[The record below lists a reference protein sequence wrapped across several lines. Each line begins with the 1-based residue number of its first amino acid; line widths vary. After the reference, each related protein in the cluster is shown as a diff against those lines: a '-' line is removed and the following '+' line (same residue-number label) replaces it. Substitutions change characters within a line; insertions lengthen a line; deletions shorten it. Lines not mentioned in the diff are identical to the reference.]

1 MKNRKW
7 MNRWTTKLNGA
18 LNRLDGAPLW
28 WAGFLFLGI
37 TFLPYVILGEGS
49 VFPIHDQLDETLMT
63 YVLNARHLFEG
74 GNAVF
79 PELLGGIR
87 ASGMQPSAVL
97 FILLYRFLPVFAAFV
112 VQYLIVSAAGFFGMY
127 GSVKEITG
135 SSILALAAA
144 GCFCLLPTLPVY
156 GLSAMGVPLLLYCF
170 LCLYQGKHVAGS
182 FAGILFFGL
191 TTHLVLIGYVALGFW
206 LLAILWLL
214 AKKCPNRPVIL
225 GFLWLTGIYIA
236 VNHSL
241 FGELLLGKSGYTSH
255 REELVNYTMP
265 FWKTVAD
272 VFCNSAQHAPS
283 LHRWLILPVGLSLI
297 LGLLLRKRLGE
308 MGRRQLLWAWIGL
321 AVLWGIALLYGVCHL
336 SPVVDFKNSCSGF
349 LRYFQ
354 LERFYWLYPAGWYLE
369 FMLCFSLWWN
379 DGAREQEEI
388 CAGGRSV
395 PAEECSAGK
404 CPAGKHSAEECPVG
418 EHPAEEC
425 PAGEHSAGKCPVGK
439 HPVGK
444 CPAGKRPERQHLAWK
459 ILALACLLYPV
470 VQEIKPESNFYLNV
484 NQMNN
489 GSGVTGYIT
498 WESYYAEELMAQLED
513 VIGRDMSSY
522 RVAHLGMSP
531 APSLM
536 HGFYTVDGYSNN
548 YPLEYKHLFRRV
560 IARELEKSEQTRLY
574 FDEWGS
580 RCYLF
585 NGATGNAWML
595 GKTEEVGYEG
605 LELDMEALRELGCE
619 YIFSA
624 GEIRDFEKMGL
635 AFLGYFETEGSYWG
649 VWLYQL

>member
-1 MKNRKW
+1 MKNCKRMNKW
-7 MNRWTTKLNGA
+7 MTKLNGF
-18 LNRLDGAPLW
+18 LDRLDRASLW
-28 WAGFLFLGI
+28 WAGFLFLAV
-37 TFLPYVILGEGS
+37 TFMPYVILGEGS

-63 YVLNARHLFEG
+63 YVLNARHLFRD
-74 GNAVF
+74 GNTVF
-79 PELLGGIR
+79 PEPLGGINV
-87 ASGMQPSAVL
+87 SGMQPSAVL
-97 FILLYRFLPVFAAFV
+97 FILLYRFLPTFTAFV

-135 SSILALAAA
+135 SSILAVAAA
-144 GCFCLLPTLPVY
+144 GCFCLLPTQPVY

-170 LCLYQGKHVAGS
+170 LCLYQRKHVAGS

-206 LLAILWLL
+206 LLAVLWLL
-214 AKKCPNRPVIL
+214 VKKRPNRLVNL
-225 GFLWLTGIYIA
+225 GFVWLTGIYIG

-241 FGELLLGKSGYTSH
+241 FGELLLGRSGYISH

-283 LHRWLILPVGLSLI
+283 LHRWLILPVGFSLI
-297 LGLLLRKRLGE
+297 LGLIFRKKLE
-308 MGRRQLLWAWIGL
+308 EKGRSRLLWAWLGL
-321 AVLWGIALLYGVCHL
+321 AVLAGAALLYGFCRL
-336 SPVVDFKNSCSGF
+336 PLVVDFKNSCSGF

-369 FMLCFSLWWN
+369 FALCFSLWW
-379 DGAREQEEI
+379 DYGARKSGE
-388 CAGGRSV
+388 AGGEGEKN
-395 PAEECSAGK
+395 PA
-404 CPAGKHSAEECPVG
+404 
-418 EHPAEEC
+418 
-425 PAGEHSAGKCPVGK
+425 
-439 HPVGK
+439 
-444 CPAGKRPERQHLAWK
+444 KRHLVWK
-459 ILALACLLYPV
+459 TLALACILLPV
-470 VQEIKPESNFYLNV
+470 LREIKPESCFYINV

-498 WESYYAEELMAQLED
+498 WEGYYAEELMAQLED

-548 YPLEYKHLFRRV
+548 YSLEYKHLFRRV
-560 IARELEKSEQTRLY
+560 IAKELEKNEQTRLY

-585 NGATGNAWML
+585 NSATGNAWML
-595 GKTEEVGYEG
+595 GKTEEVRYEG
-605 LELDMEALRELGCE
+605 LEFDMEALRELDCE

-624 GEIRDFEKMGL
+624 GEILDCEKMGL
-635 AFLGYFETEGSYWG
+635 TFLGYYETDSSFWG

>member
-1 MKNRKW
+1 MRWKNCERMNKRINEW
-7 MNRWTTKLNGA
+7 MTKLNQF
-18 LNRLDGAPLW
+18 LDWLDRAPLW

-49 VFPIHDQLDETLMT
+49 VFPIHDQLDETLLT
-63 YVLNARHLFEG
+63 YVLSARHLFQG
-74 GNAVF
+74 GNAAVF

-97 FILLYRFLPVFAAFV
+97 FIPLYRFLPVFAAFV

-127 GSVKEITG
+127 GSVKEMTG

-170 LCLYQGKHVAGS
+170 LCLYQKKHVAGS

-206 LLAILWLL
+206 LLAIFWLL
-214 AKKCPNRPVIL
+214 AKKRPNRPVVL
-225 GFLWLTGIYIA
+225 GFVWLTGIYIA

-255 REELVNYTMP
+255 REELVNYAMP

-283 LHRWLILPVGLSLI
+283 LHRWLILPVCLSLI
-297 LGLLLRKRLGE
+297 LGFIFRKKLGE
-308 MGRRQLLWAWIGL
+308 EGRSRLPWAWLGL
-321 AVLWGIALLYGVCHL
+321 AVLAGIALLYGFCHL
-336 SPVVDFKNSCSGF
+336 PFVVDFKNGCSGF

-388 CAGGRSV
+388 CAGGRSI
-395 PAEECSAGK
+395 
-404 CPAGKHSAEECPVG
+404 PAGKYL
-418 EHPAEEC
+418 
-425 PAGEHSAGKCPVGK
+425 
-439 HPVGK
+439 
-444 CPAGKRPERQHLAWK
+444 ERKHLAWK
-459 ILALACLLYPV
+459 SLVLACLLYPV
-470 VQEIKPESNFYLNV
+470 LQEIKPESNFYLNV

-548 YPLEYKHLFRRV
+548 YPLEYKHLFRRI
-560 IARELEKSEQTRLY
+560 IAKELVKNEQTRLY

-595 GKTEEVGYEG
+595 GKAVDVKYVG
-605 LELDMEALRELGCE
+605 LELDMEALRELDCE
-619 YIFSA
+619 YLFSA
-624 GEIRDFEKMGL
+624 GEIQDFEKMGL
-635 AFLGYFETEGSYWG
+635 TFLGYYETDDSYWG

>member
-1 MKNRKW
+1 MKNRRW
-7 MNRWTTKLNGA
+7 MTKLNGF
-18 LNRLDGAPLW
+18 LDRVDRAPLW
-28 WAGFLFLGI
+28 WAGFLFLAV
-37 TFLPYVILGEGS
+37 TFMPYVVLGEGS

-63 YVLNARHLFEG
+63 YVLNARHLFQD
-74 GNAVF
+74 GNTVF
-79 PELLGGIR
+79 PEPLGGINV
-87 ASGMQPSAVL
+87 SGMQPSAIL
-97 FILLYRFLPVFAAFV
+97 FILLYSVLPTFTAFV

-135 SSILALAAA
+135 SSILAVAAA
-144 GCFCLLPTLPVY
+144 GCFCLLPTQPVY

-170 LCLYQGKHVAGS
+170 LCLYQRKHVAGS

-206 LLAILWLL
+206 LLAVLWLL
-214 AKKCPNRPVIL
+214 VKKRPNRLVNL
-225 GFLWLTGIYIA
+225 GFVWLTGIYIG

-241 FGELLLGKSGYTSH
+241 FGELLLGRSGYISH

-283 LHRWLILPVGLSLI
+283 LHRWLILPVGFSLI
-297 LGLLLRKRLGE
+297 LGFVFRKKLE
-308 MGRRQLLWAWIGL
+308 EKGRSRLLWAWLGM
-321 AVLWGIALLYGVCHL
+321 AVLAGAALLYGFCHL
-336 SPVVDFKNSCSGF
+336 PLVVDFKNSCSGF

-369 FMLCFSLWWN
+369 FALCFSLWW
-379 DGAREQEEI
+379 DFGARKSGEADSGEGEKD
-388 CAGGRSV
+388 
-395 PAEECSAGK
+395 PA
-404 CPAGKHSAEECPVG
+404 
-418 EHPAEEC
+418 
-425 PAGEHSAGKCPVGK
+425 
-439 HPVGK
+439 
-444 CPAGKRPERQHLAWK
+444 KRHLVWK
-459 ILALACLLYPV
+459 TLALACILLPV
-470 VQEIKPESNFYLNV
+470 VREIKPESCFYINV

-489 GSGVTGYIT
+489 GSAITGYIT

-548 YPLEYKHLFRRV
+548 YSLEYKHLFRRV
-560 IARELEKSEQTRLY
+560 IAKELEKNEQTRLY

-595 GKTEEVGYEG
+595 GKTEEVRYEG
-605 LELDMEALRELGCE
+605 LEFDMEALRELDCE

-624 GEIRDFEKMGL
+624 GEILDFEKMGL
-635 AFLGYFETEGSYWG
+635 TFLGYYETDSSFWG